1 MPIDLLDKIEQT
13 IVRLEADL
21 DEARKLRSEQTGEL
35 DRIGVSVPEVLAR
48 MRDAGHRLPTGI
60 PTVDLK
66 TNGGIPRGK
75 MVTIVGKPGAG
86 KTSIATQCA
95 LHMARG
101 RDVAILAVYH
111 DSGVEDACLTI
122 AQQVGATREEA
133 QRGEASDV
141 VASGLC
147 QTQIALVDVNDRYAL
162 EDVYRRFC
170 AGLSPSTIPIL
181 LIDSAQ
187 VVRSKEG
194 DKQKTQFDRVRVV
207 ADIVRSLTNRYRAI
221 SFLVSQA
228 NRMAYRSKQ
237 DAAANDPMTAGAG
250 SGNLEF
256 MPDLYLFVE
265 STDGQIRLHCRK
277 NRLGEDQEWTIALAN
292 DKPRHRHL
300 EVDAEAVERVV
311 DEKHERAVAEART
324 KVVEALR
331 LNSRLSGRALREAT
345 HIKTQT
351 LQDALK
357 RLQEEKAVAYEQ
369 GPRGALLWFLMI

>member
-1 MPIDLLDKIEQT
+1 MADLLDKIEMT
-13 IVRLEADL
+13 ISRLEADL
-21 DEARKLRSEQTGEL
+21 EEARKLRAEQTGEL
-35 DRIGVSVPEVLAR
+35 DRVGVSVPEVLAR

-60 PTVDLK
+60 PTVDAK

-95 LHMARG
+95 IHMARG
-101 RDVAILAVYH
+101 RDAAILAVYH

-133 QRGEASDV
+133 QRGEAAEA
-141 VASGLC
+141 VAEGLS
-147 QTQIALVDVNDRYAL
+147 QVQIALVDVNDRYAL
-162 EDVYRRFC
+162 EDVYQRFC
-170 AGLSPSTIPIL
+170 GGLSPSTVPIL
-181 LIDSAQ
+181 VIDSAQ
-187 VVRSKEG
+187 VVRSREG
-194 DKQKTQFDRVRVV
+194 DRQKTQFDRVRVV
-207 ADIVRSLTNRYRAI
+207 ADIVRALTNRHRAI

-277 NRLGEDQEWTIALAN
+277 NRLGEDQEWTISLAN

-300 EVDAEAVERVV
+300 EVDAEAMDQAV
-311 DEKHERAVAEART
+311 DEKHERAVAVAEE
-324 KVVEALR
+324 KIVGALK

-345 HIKTQT
+345 NLKTQT
-351 LQDALK
+351 FQEAIH
-357 RLQEEKAVAYEQ
+357 RLSERHVVTYEQ
-369 GPRGALLWFLMI
+369 GPRGALLWFLML

>member
-1 MPIDLLDKIEQT
+1 MADLLDKIEMT
-13 IVRLEADL
+13 ISRLEADL
-21 DEARKLRSEQTGEL
+21 EEARKLRAEQTGEL
-35 DRIGVSVPEVLAR
+35 DRVGVSVPEVLAR

-60 PTVDLK
+60 PTVDAK

-95 LHMARG
+95 IHMARG
-101 RDVAILAVYH
+101 RDAAILAVYH

-133 QRGEASDV
+133 QRGEAADT
-141 VASGLC
+141 VAEGLA
-147 QTQIALVDVNDRYAL
+147 QVQIALVDVNDRYAL
-162 EDVYRRFC
+162 EDVYQRFC
-170 AGLSPSTIPIL
+170 GGLSPSTVPIL
-181 LIDSAQ
+181 VIDSAQ
-187 VVRSKEG
+187 VVRSREG
-194 DKQKTQFDRVRVV
+194 DRQKTQFDRVRVV
-207 ADIVRSLTNRYRAI
+207 ADIVRALTNRHRAI

-277 NRLGEDQEWTIALAN
+277 NRLGEDQEWTISLAN

-300 EVDAEAVERVV
+300 EVDAEAMDQAV
-311 DEKHERAVAEART
+311 DEKHERSIAVAEE
-324 KVVEALR
+324 KIVGALK

-345 HIKTQT
+345 NLKTQT
-351 LQDALK
+351 FQEAIH
-357 RLQEEKAVAYEQ
+357 RLSGRHVVTYEQ
-369 GPRGALLWFLMI
+369 GPRGALLWFLML

>member
-1 MPIDLLDKIEQT
+1 MADLLDKIEQT
-13 IVRLEADL
+13 ISRLESDL
-21 DEARKLRSEQTGEL
+21 EEARKLRAEQTGEL
-35 DRIGVSVPEVLAR
+35 DRVGISVPEVLAR

-60 PTVDLK
+60 PTIDAK
-66 TNGGIPRGK
+66 TNGGVPRGK

-101 RDVAILAVYH
+101 RDAAILAVYH

-133 QRGEASDV
+133 QRGEAADL
-141 VASGLC
+141 VASGLAD
-147 QTQIALVDVNDRYAL
+147 TQVALVDVNDRYAL
-162 EDVYRRFC
+162 EDLYQRFC
-170 AGLSPSTIPIL
+170 AGLPPSTIPIL
-181 LIDSAQ
+181 VIDSAQ
-187 VVRSKEG
+187 VVRSREG
-194 DKQKTQFDRVRVV
+194 DRQKTQFDRVRVV

-228 NRMAYRSKQ
+228 NRMAYRNKQ

-277 NRLGEDQEWTIALAN
+277 NRLGEDQEWTISLKN

-300 EVDAEAVERVV
+300 EVDAETEIAEV
-311 DEKHERAVAEART
+311 DEKREKALLAAEGRI
-324 KVVEALR
+324 VEALR
-331 LNSRLSGRALREAT
+331 VNPRLSGRQLRET
-345 HIKTQT
+345 LPIKAMVIQE
-351 LQDALK
+351 ALH
-357 RLQEEKAVAYEQ
+357 RLKEKKVITFEEGA
-369 GPRGALLWFLMI
+369 RGALKWMVIA

>member
-1 MPIDLLDKIEQT
+1 MADLLDKIEAT
-13 IVRLEADL
+13 ITRLEADL
-21 DEARKLRSEQTGEL
+21 EEARKLRAEQTGEL
-35 DRIGVSVPEVLAR
+35 DRIGVSVPEILAR

-133 QRGEASDV
+133 QRGEAAEV
-141 VASGLC
+141 VASGLAE
-147 QTQIALVDVNDRYAL
+147 TQIALVDVNDRYAL
-162 EDVYRRFC
+162 EDIYQRFC
-170 AGLSPSTIPIL
+170 AGLPPATVPIL
-181 LIDSAQ
+181 VIDSAQ
-187 VVRSKEG
+187 VVRSREG
-194 DKQKTQFDRVRVV
+194 DRQKTQFDRVRVV

-228 NRMAYRSKQ
+228 NRMAYRNKQ
-237 DAAANDPMTAGAG
+237 DASANDPMTAGAG

-277 NRLGEDQEWTIALAN
+277 NRLGEDQEWTIALQN

-300 EVDAEAVERVV
+300 EVDA
-311 DEKHERAVAEART
+311 
-324 KVVEALR
+324 
-331 LNSRLSGRALREAT
+331 
-345 HIKTQT
+345 
-351 LQDALK
+351 
-357 RLQEEKAVAYEQ
+357 
-369 GPRGALLWFLMI
+369 

>member
-1 MPIDLLDKIEQT
+1 MADLLDKIEQT
-13 IVRLEADL
+13 ISRLEADL
-21 DEARKLRSEQTGEL
+21 EEARKLRAEQTGEL
-35 DRIGVSVPEVLAR
+35 DRVGVSVPEILAR
-48 MRDAGHRLPTGI
+48 MRDAGHRLPTGL
-60 PTVDLK
+60 PTVDVK

-101 RDVAILAVYH
+101 RDAAILAVYH

-133 QRGEASDV
+133 QRGEAADV
-141 VASGLC
+141 VADGLAG
-147 QTQIALVDVNDRYAL
+147 TQLALVDVNDRYAL
-162 EDVYRRFC
+162 EDVYQRFC
-170 AGLSPSTIPIL
+170 GGLPPSTVPIL
-181 LIDSAQ
+181 VIDSAQ
-187 VVRSKEG
+187 VVRSREG

-207 ADIVRSLTNRYRAI
+207 ADIVRSLTNRHRAI

-228 NRMAYRSKQ
+228 NRMAYRNKQ
-237 DAAANDPMTAGAG
+237 DAQANDPMTAGAG

-277 NRLGEDQEWTIALAN
+277 NRLGEDQEWTISLAN

-300 EVDAEAVERVV
+300 EVDPQAEAQVV
-311 DEKHERAVAEART
+311 DEKKERALAAAEE
-324 KVVEALR
+324 KIVGALR

-345 HIKTQT
+345 NLKTQT
-351 LQDALK
+351 FQEAIH
-357 RLQEEKAVAYEQ
+357 RLSNRRIVTYEQ
-369 GPRGALLWFLMI
+369 GPRGALLWLLIA

>member
-1 MPIDLLDKIEQT
+1 MADLLDKIELT
-13 IVRLEADL
+13 ISRLEADL
-21 DEARKLRSEQTGEL
+21 EEARKLRAEQTGEL
-35 DRIGVSVPEVLAR
+35 DRVGVSVPEILAR

-60 PTVDLK
+60 PTVDVK

-101 RDVAILAVYH
+101 RDAAILAVYH

-133 QRGEASDV
+133 QRGEAADV
-141 VASGLC
+141 VADGLA

-162 EDVYRRFC
+162 EDVYQRFC
-170 AGLSPSTIPIL
+170 GGLQPSTVPIL
-181 LIDSAQ
+181 VIDSAQ
-187 VVRSKEG
+187 VVRSREG
-194 DKQKTQFDRVRVV
+194 DRQKTQFDRVRVV
-207 ADIVRSLTNRYRAI
+207 ADIVRSLTNRHRAV

-228 NRMAYRSKQ
+228 NRMAYRNKQ
-237 DAAANDPMTAGAG
+237 DAQANDPMTAGAG

-277 NRLGEDQEWTIALAN
+277 NRLGEDQEWTIALRN

-300 EVDAEAVERVV
+300 EVDTLAEEAVV
-311 DEKHERAVAEART
+311 DEKRERAISTAEE
-324 KVVEALR
+324 KIVGALR

-345 HIKTQT
+345 NLKTQT
-351 LQDALK
+351 FQEALHRLADK
-357 RLQEEKAVAYEQ
+357 RAITYEQ
-369 GPRGALLWFLMI
+369 GPRGALLWLLLS